1 MFSVISKC
9 IHVLS
14 LHGIF
19 CFSSWPRKPMMSFRK
34 TEKKGK
40 ERGKG
45 NTCIHADSLGTKNLI
60 AIHKI
65 IQFSHIIHIL
75 ISINQI
81 QLQVQWQWSMLHQ
94 NDRTVGHACNA
105 QSQSLIPH
113 HSSLIISTT
122 NKSKHTYV
130 HDINT
135 AKSLKDKALARELQ
149 KWGEP
154 QVKWIQ
160 TKAANSQRYPWR
172 NNQPLLNSLK
182 QTRILVKLLN
192 SKLKWQGQ
200 NTPNPTTKSLHYSR

>member
-1 MFSVISKC
+1 MFLVISKC

-45 NTCIHADSLGTKNLI
+45 NTCIHVACRFSRHLI

-81 QLQVQWQWSMLHQ
+81 QFQVQWQWSMLHQ

-105 QSQSLIPH
+105 QSQSLIPY
-113 HSSLIISTT
+113 SSLIISTT
-122 NKSKHTYV
+122 NKSKHAHV

-135 AKSLKDKALARELQ
+135 AKHSLRSWKNEESLKSNEFKQ
-149 KWGEP
+149 KPQICKDIRGE
-154 QVKWIQ
+154 II
-160 TKAANSQRYPWR
+160 N
-172 NNQPLLNSLK
+172 
-182 QTRILVKLLN
+182 
-192 SKLKWQGQ
+192 
-200 NTPNPTTKSLHYSR
+200 HF